1 MAADAELDAGAGLT
15 ALIIGDLHELADTG
29 LVDRG
34 EWVLG
39 HDLVLR
45 LGAEEAAGVAART
58 AWSKVEV

>member
-1 MAADAELDAGAGLT
+1 MAEFYRIGVATVLAADAELDAGAGLT
-15 ALIIGDLHELADTG
+15 ALIIGDLHELANTG

-45 LGAEEAAGVAART
+45 LGA
-58 AWSKVEV
+58 